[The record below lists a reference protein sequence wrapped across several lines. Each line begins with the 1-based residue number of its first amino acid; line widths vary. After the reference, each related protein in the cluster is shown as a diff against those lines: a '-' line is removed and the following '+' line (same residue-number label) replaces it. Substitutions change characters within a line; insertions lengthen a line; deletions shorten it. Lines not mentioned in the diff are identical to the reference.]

1 MFTVKAELSMQA
13 GPTTFQLYQ
22 AASVHVRKST
32 VDGVNAPGMP
42 KYVAPDLEVELKDDQ
57 NRWLQTLQVGHGF
70 DQYCA
75 VYVMNERG
83 KTVESIYPGPNR
95 PVSIGGTTAVAA

>member
-1 MFTVKAELSMQA
+1 MFTVKAEVNTQT

-32 VDGVNAPGMP
+32 MNGANAPGQP
-42 KYVAPDLEVELKDDQ
+42 AYIPPDLEVELQDDHGHYL
-57 NRWLQTLQVGHGF
+57 RTLCVGGGLDH
-70 DQYCA
+70 YCA

-83 KTVESIYPGPNR
+83 KTVESIYPGPR
-95 PVSIGGTTAVAA
+95 AIGGSTSIAA

>member
-1 MFTVKAELSMQA
+1 MFTVKAEVQTQT

-32 VDGVNAPGMP
+32 TNGANGPGQP
-42 KYVAPDLEVELKDDQ
+42 PYVAPDIEVTLQDDQ
-57 NRWLQTLQVGHGF
+57 NRWIRSLEVGTGLDH
-70 DQYCA
+70 YSA

-83 KTVESIYPGPNR
+83 KTVESIYPGPRNV
-95 PVSIGGTTAVAA
+95 PVAA

>member
-1 MFTVKAELSMQA
+1 MFTVKAEVSSRT

-32 VDGVNAPGMP
+32 TDGAVGPGGSS
-42 KYVAPDLEVELKDDQ
+42 YVAPDLEVELQDDQ
-57 NRWLQTLQVGHGF
+57 NRWLRTLEVGIGIDH
-70 DQYCA
+70 YCA

-83 KTVESIYPGPNR
+83 KTVESIYPGPRN
-95 PVSIGGTTAVAA
+95 VAISATTSIAA

>member
-1 MFTVKAELSMQA
+1 MFTVKAEVNSHT

-32 VDGVNAPGMP
+32 VNGANAPGMP
-42 KYVAPDLEVELKDDQ
+42 TFVPPDLEVELQDDQ
-57 NRWLQTLQVGHGF
+57 NRWVRTLELGTGF
-70 DQYCA
+70 DHYCA

-83 KTVESIYPGPNR
+83 KTVESIYPGPRNA
-95 PVSIGGTTAVAA
+95 AVAA